1 MGRSV
6 RLLLIGCAVV
16 GAIAAAVLAA
26 ILAAPIAAAR
36 ATSPARS
43 ATTTT
48 TLSAASTTQGSSPV
62 NGTPGKGGLGAKVVP
77 APSGF
82 SLSPDVYNGPI
93 SRADFNQYWG
103 DPASLHFARGYDV
116 TYDSNDLSASIE
128 VTLFQFAT
136 PADAAN
142 FRAGF
147 ILGDPG
153 TMNSRADPVIPRGDD
168 YDSTSP
174 DQGFYDHG
182 VIATKGSRAFVI
194 DDLTG
199 SAAPVPLV
207 ETMARQQYAA
217 LSAPGRATALPAPG
231 RATALPAPGGATALP
246 APGGAT
252 ALPAPGGASAQTGA
266 ESITSYD
273 ARIAIQGD
281 GSILVTEQI
290 AYDFGNNER
299 HGIIREIPVRVR
311 YNGSYDRIYSIH
323 VRSVQSPDAPDQYT
337 VDNNGSYVGIKIGDP
352 YQTVTGVNRY
362 IISYLVRGALNGFA
376 DHDELYWNAV
386 GDQWDVPIGRVTV
399 RVSAPAAVTRAAC
412 FAGPLGSTGSCQQA
426 GIAAGVAHFIQAGL
440 GAHEGLTVVVAIPK
454 GVVAVPR
461 PVLVQRWSLQRAFA
475 VTPVSAGVAGGL
487 LAVFAILGAVVL
499 VRRRDGRNPGSAA
512 HGAAPLSGHGQPAM
526 KSAPPKDVRPGQ
538 AGTLL
543 DGVANPRDATGTI
556 VDLAV
561 RGYLRIEG
569 GLTVLEGLAI
579 REKPDWQLVRLGKT
593 GGLLDYEQILLDG
606 LFEDYPSTQDGA
618 PSTLLSELGPAF
630 ARSLKR
636 AQDAL
641 YRDVASRGWFTARP
655 DQVRRRWLMTGCVLF
670 AAGAVAIIVAAA
682 RSHLALIPVPVAL
695 AGLVLIGG
703 ARWMPARTAKGT
715 ELARR
720 LLGFRR
726 YLTTAPAGQAR
737 PAGQAGLLD
746 DYLPYAIVFG
756 CTEQWAAVTEAV
768 ADAGQEPSWYRSS
781 EPYQPGSLSTLSQ
794 SGHYF
799 SSMHHFAT
807 TTNSWIA
814 HGASILRSGS
824 SGSGSSGSGS
834 SGSGSSGSG
843 FSGGGGGSGF
853 SGGGGG
859 GGSSGGGG
867 GGGGGGSW

>member
-16 GAIAAAVLAA
+16 GALAAAVLAA

-43 ATTTT
+43 ATTRT

-62 NGTPGKGGLGAKVVP
+62 NGTPGNGGLGAKVVP

-82 SLSPDVYNGPI
+82 TLSQSPDVHNGPI
-93 SRADFNQYWG
+93 SAADFNQYWG

-116 TYDSNDLSASIE
+116 TYDSNDASDSIE

-142 FRAGF
+142 FKADF
-147 ILGDPG
+147 TLGDPV
-153 TMNSRADPVIPRGDD
+153 TMNSRADPVIPGGDD

-182 VIATKGSRAFVI
+182 VIATKGNRAFVI

-207 ETMARQQYAA
+207 ETMARQQYTA

-231 RATALPAPGGATALP
+231 RATALPAPGRATALP
-246 APGGAT
+246 APVGA
-252 ALPAPGGASAQTGA
+252 GAQTGA

-290 AYDFGNNER
+290 AYDFGSNQR

-311 YNGSYDRIYSIH
+311 YNGSYDRIYSIR
-323 VRSVQSPDAPDQYT
+323 VRSVQSPDAPDEYT
-337 VDNNGSYVGIKIGDP
+337 VENNGSYLGIKIGDP

-386 GDQWDVPIGRVTV
+386 GDQWDVPIGRATV

-426 GIAAGVAHFIQAGL
+426 GIAKGVAHFTQAGL
-440 GAHEGLTVVVAIPK
+440 GPHEGLTVVVAIPK

-461 PVLVQRWSLQRAFA
+461 PVLVERWSLQRAFA
-475 VTPVSAGVAGGL
+475 VTPVSAGAAGGL
-487 LAVFAILGAVVL
+487 LAVLAILGAVVL
-499 VRRRDGRNPGSAA
+499 VRRRDGRNLGSAA
-512 HGAAPLSGHGQPAM
+512 YGVTGTAVPAGAAVPLSGRGQPAM
-526 KSAPPKDVRPGQ
+526 ESAPPEDVRPGQ

-561 RGYLRIEG
+561 RGYLQIED
-569 GLTVLEGLAI
+569 GLTVLG
-579 REKPDWQLVRLGKT
+579 DWPSERSRT
-593 GGLLDYEQILLDG
+593 G
-606 LFEDYPSTQDGA
+606 S
-618 PSTLLSELGPAF
+618 
-630 ARSLKR
+630 
-636 AQDAL
+636 
-641 YRDVASRGWFTARP
+641 W
-655 DQVRRRWLMTGCVLF
+655 
-670 AAGAVAIIVAAA
+670 AG
-682 RSHLALIPVPVAL
+682 S
-695 AGLVLIGG
+695 
-703 ARWMPARTAKGT
+703 
-715 ELARR
+715 
-720 LLGFRR
+720 
-726 YLTTAPAGQAR
+726 AR
-737 PAGQAGLLD
+737 PAACWNTSRYCLMDCSRTTPALRMAPHQ
-746 DYLPYAIVFG
+746 P
-756 CTEQWAAVTEAV
+756 CS
-768 ADAGQEPSWYRSS
+768 PSSARPSPDRSS
-781 EPYQPGSLSTLSQ
+781 GPRTPCIRTWPAEAGSPAAPT
-794 SGHYF
+794 
-799 SSMHHFAT
+799 
-807 TTNSWIA
+807 
-814 HGASILRSGS
+814 RSAA
-824 SGSGSSGSGS
+824 
-834 SGSGSSGSG
+834 
-843 FSGGGGGSGF
+843 GGS
-853 SGGGGG
+853 
-859 GGSSGGGG
+859 
-867 GGGGGGSW
+867 